1 MLQYYWVLHHLEKEL
16 LIMDKNTKKRMKENI
31 SKYMDLSNQR
41 FTDDEVSRL
50 DDIVNNREA
59 LNGRTKSYHNS
70 YKTFDSEDT
79 YRVNETDTYTFHSD
93 NSGIRIQHKNIKDW
107 DDGQHDEF
115 NDIAN
120 TGRKILNLFGKL
132 K

>member
-1 MLQYYWVLHHLEKEL
+1 
-16 LIMDKNTKKRMKENI
+16 MDKNTKKRMKENI

-93 NSGIRIQHKNIKDW
+93 NSGIRIQHKNIKDN
-107 DDGQHDEF
+107 E
-115 NDIAN
+115 
-120 TGRKILNLFGKL
+120 K
-132 K
+132 